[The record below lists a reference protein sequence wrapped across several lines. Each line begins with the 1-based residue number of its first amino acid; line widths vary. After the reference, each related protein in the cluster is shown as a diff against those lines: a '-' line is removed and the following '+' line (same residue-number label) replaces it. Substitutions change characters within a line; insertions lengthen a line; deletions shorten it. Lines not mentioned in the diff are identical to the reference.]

1 MRAAWL
7 TTTALALAG
16 APPPA
21 GAQGAPAPPTFT
33 FRELAPGVLAAVVV
47 PRPPHYAFANSLVV
61 DLGDGLL
68 VVDTQQSPDAAR
80 ALIEELRRRWTIPVR
95 WVVNTHW
102 HGDHVLGNSAYR
114 DHWPEV
120 RLIGHPTHPEDIA
133 TRTREQVD
141 RDLATLP
148 AGIAKAE
155 EWLGTGQGP
164 SGSPLTEA
172 QRASLR
178 RSLSL
183 RRAQLT
189 MLRDIHLVPPDELVA
204 DSLTIRGPTRR
215 VQIIGVGPA
224 HTRGDLI
231 VWLPEERI
239 LAAGDLLEDAWP
251 WLDDANI
258 TGWRMALD
266 RILALRP
273 RQVLPSHGALWQ
285 APVPRLQSQR
295 ALFAAAEGAACASAG
310 TSPPPPSELDRFAT
324 TLILPPSNAT
334 AFWQSLVSAAR
345 ATAPCPA
352 GLP

>member
-1 MRAAWL
+1 MRAAWW
-7 TTTALALAG
+7 TITALALAG

-21 GAQGAPAPPTFT
+21 VAQGAPAPRTFT

-47 PRPPHYAFANSLVV
+47 PRPPYYAFANSLVV

-80 ALIEELRRRWTIPVR
+80 ALIEELRRRWTSPVR

-114 DHWPEV
+114 DHWPGV

-148 AGIAKAE
+148 AGIAQAE

-164 SGSPLTEA
+164 SGSPLTET
-172 QRASLR
+172 QRASLQ

-183 RRAQLT
+183 RRAQLM
-189 MLRDIHLVPPDELVA
+189 MLRDVQLVPPDALVA
-204 DSLTIRGPTRR
+204 DSLTIHGSTRR
-215 VQIIGVGPA
+215 VQILAVGPA
-224 HTRGDLI
+224 HTRGDII
-231 VWLPEERI
+231 VWLPAEQI
-239 LAAGDLLEDAWP
+239 LAAGDLVEDAWP
-251 WLDDANI
+251 WLEGADIA
-258 TGWRMALD
+258 GWRLALD
-266 RILALRP
+266 RIIALQP
-273 RQVLPSHGALWQ
+273 RLVLPAHGAPWQ
-285 APVPRLQSQR
+285 APAPRLRSQR
-295 ALFAAAEGAACASAG
+295 ALFAAAERARCSEGGAA
-310 TSPPPPSELDRFAT
+310 TPPPPELDRFAT

-334 AFWQSLVSAAR
+334 AFWHSLVSAAR
-345 ATAPCPA
+345 AAAPCP
-352 GLP
+352 GHRP